1 MGKILRK
8 LSAVLLALMLIFAI
22 TGCNDTA
29 EPDETEAETES
40 QKEDITETE
49 SDIQTESEAVPE
61 TKSELHGIIKSSDR
75 LVSSSV
81 PVGFIPY
88 PDDISTGEQGG
99 YTDGTHQYQFFIKK
113 DDVSKQKNNIVR
125 LVKYDIE
132 KQETVA
138 VSEKLYLNHANDLTY
153 NAKEDVLLA
162 SHCHFYGNRISMISP
177 ETLEIVDSVDI
188 DMDIYC
194 ITYNEAHDRYAV
206 GLHGGQDFRILDSDF
221 EPIGPI
227 HKATDL
233 TEGYTTQGCAS
244 DDEYIYFVLYSEN
257 VITVYDWDGNFVSL
271 IYLDILGE
279 TENIS
284 VVGEDIYVVT
294 SAEDGAAIYKIDS
307 LEKFEISPLRSIEGV
322 PTPAADSERFLTD
335 FISADRIAAYL
346 PLDNSEKDALEKVNT
361 TVNNTVNYVPGRFGE
376 AASFDEGYISV
387 SGYSPA
393 NSSFTVSFWIKTPGT
408 SGDPCIISNKDWNSS
423 KNPGFLFA
431 LTHNCTLFNIGSE
444 DGSDGAK
451 LYYQLPLDYT
461 YGWMHVILSVDREA
475 GTVSVAYDFNDF
487 TTIDIPKSMKDVSL
501 NAFDILNIGQDG
513 TGAYPDH
520 LPAALDEFIIF
531 NGAFTTEDVSAL
543 AKYYGIE

>member
-1 MGKILRK
+1 MKRRLLTIL
-8 LSAVLLALMLIFAI
+8 LVILLII
-22 TGCNDTA
+22 TITACNDIS
-29 EPDETEAETES
+29 DISETENET
-40 QKEDITETE
+40 EDITESE
-49 SDIQTESEAVPE
+49 SDTQEESEIEPAVE
-61 TKSELHGIIKSSDR
+61 SELHGIIKSSDR
-75 LVSSSV
+75 LVAKSE

-88 PDDISTGEQGG
+88 PDDISTQEQGG
-99 YTDGTHQYQFFIKK
+99 YTDGIHQYQFFIKK
-113 DDVSKQKNNIVR
+113 DNASKQKNNIVR

-132 KQETVA
+132 KQESVA

-153 NAKEDVLLA
+153 NEKEGVLLA

-177 ETLEIVDSVDI
+177 DTLEVVDSVDI

-194 ITYNEAHDRYAV
+194 ITYNESRDRYAV

-257 VITVYDWDGNFVSL
+257 VITVYDWDGNFMSL

-307 LEKFEISPLRSIEGV
+307 LEKFEVSPLRSVEGE
-322 PTPAADSERFLTD
+322 PTPAADSGKYLTD

-346 PLDNSEKDALEKVNT
+346 PLDKSEKDALGKVNT
-361 TVNNTVNYVPGRFGE
+361 AVNNTVNYIPGRFGE
-376 AASFDEGYISV
+376 AASLDEGYISI
-387 SGYSPA
+387 SDHSPE
-393 NSSFTVSFWIKTPGT
+393 NSSFAVSFWIKTPGT
-408 SGDPCIISNKDWNSS
+408 SGDPCIISNKDWESRN
-423 KNPGFLFA
+423 NPGFLLA
-431 LTHNCTLFNIGSE
+431 LTHNCTLFNMGSE
-444 DGSDGAK
+444 DGSDGVK
-451 LYYQLPLDYT
+451 LYYPLPFDHT

-487 TTIDIPKSMKDVSL
+487 TTIDIPEALKNASF
-501 NAFDILNIGQDG
+501 NAFDVLNIGQDG

-520 LPAALDEFIIF
+520 LPATIDELIIF
-531 NGAFTTEDVSAL
+531 EGAFTQEDVSAL
-543 AKYYGIE
+543 AQYYGIE